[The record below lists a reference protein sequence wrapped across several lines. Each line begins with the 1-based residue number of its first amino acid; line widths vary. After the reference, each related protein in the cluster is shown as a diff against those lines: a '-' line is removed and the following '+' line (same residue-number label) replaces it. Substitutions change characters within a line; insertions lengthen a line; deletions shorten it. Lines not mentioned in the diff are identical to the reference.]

1 MSFLKKLWSFGS
13 LLSFPDPFVIF
24 THAKKPT
31 K

>member
-1 MSFLKKLWSFGS
+1 MSFLKKLWSFGT
-13 LLSFPDPFVIF
+13 LLNFPDPFVIC